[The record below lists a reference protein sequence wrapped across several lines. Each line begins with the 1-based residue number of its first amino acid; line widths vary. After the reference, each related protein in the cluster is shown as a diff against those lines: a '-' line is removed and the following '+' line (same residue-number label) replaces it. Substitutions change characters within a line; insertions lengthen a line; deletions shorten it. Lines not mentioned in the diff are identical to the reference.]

1 MYHSEWSA
9 AQLRHKHE
17 PGSAFD
23 KIQQKMAHEEQKSLL
38 EDDVKD
44 TEVWENRSSH
54 VDDNHAVYAF
64 NHEYI
69 DVCTNND
76 SRRGLFTMAAIFFC
90 YIIFFWSSVITRDIY
105 ILLIKETQS
114 NNHPPSIKLF
124 ILLPIGIATI
134 ITVIYLFFRYVIK
147 IWRLEAWTMRRLVVR
162 FHHKSKTVIFL
173 RPAHL
178 GGTVSYR
185 WEDMNATLPKDV
197 QQESGLGGVLMLAVL
212 TTTENPHSRV
222 GLDCAFIG
230 TTCNDYPQLL
240 AFWEYLRRFMQGG
253 PNAVPPPRR
262 LRSKWPS
269 PLGSIYTVSKLGL
282 PSSGYLSPG
291 FIVLRLLML
300 PAFVIWGAM
309 HYLSLLL
316 CYEPR
321 FPKAI
326 RRACGESELRSL
338 LAMIAY
344 NLLPLLYS
352 AAALWLLYV
361 WRYGDGLPQSNA
373 GWW

>member
-1 MYHSEWSA
+1 MYQFEWNTA
-9 AQLRHKHE
+9 RLRRKHK
-17 PGSAFD
+17 PGSALD
-23 KIQQKMAHEEQKSLL
+23 KIQKNLAHEEQESLL
-38 EDDVKD
+38 EDNVKD
-44 TEVWENRSSH
+44 TEVWESRSSDVH
-54 VDDNHAVYAF
+54 DNHAVYAF
-64 NHEYI
+64 NHDYI
-69 DVCTNND
+69 DVCTNSD
-76 SRRGLFTMAAIFFC
+76 SRRGLLTMAVIFFC
-90 YIIFFWSSVITRDIY
+90 YIIFLWWSMIAPDLYFLLAKGTTIDNSPLDRGY
-105 ILLIKETQS
+105 I
-114 NNHPPSIKLF
+114 
-124 ILLPIGIATI
+124 ILMIVDTATI
-134 ITVIYLFFRYVIK
+134 TGLTYIFFRYVIK
-147 IWRLEAWTMRRLVVR
+147 TWRLEAWTMRRLVVR

-185 WEDMNATLPKDV
+185 WEEMNATLPKDV
-197 QQESGLGGVLMLAVL
+197 QQESGLGSVLMLAVL

-222 GLDCAFIG
+222 GLDCAFVG
-230 TTCNDYPQLL
+230 TACNDYPQLL
-240 AFWEYLRRFMQGG
+240 AFWEYLRRFMQEG

-269 PLGSIYTVSKLGL
+269 PLASIYTVSKLGL
-282 PSSGYLSPG
+282 PSSAYLSPG
-291 FIVLRLLML
+291 FIVLRLVML
-300 PAFVIWGAM
+300 PAFVIWGSM

-352 AAALWLLYV
+352 AAGLWLLYA
-361 WRYGDGLPQSNA
+361 WRYGNVRWPE
-373 GWW
+373 W